1 MGAASEAAPRLPDGQ
16 GVPKVRKS
24 DKMAIVRKNRASVP
38 AVKWVY
44 AKVSWGVTGC
54 SGLAGLPRNLSN
66 LINVYYDI
74 QNLTTYIEIESVSRR
89 WGSRRRNH
97 KYMAMSDKEPD
108 HPIGCS
114 GCSSCERLLRLSRV
128 KSR

>member
-16 GVPKVRKS
+16 GV
-24 DKMAIVRKNRASVP
+24 NGCE
-38 AVKWVY
+38 WVC
-44 AKVSWGVTGC
+44 AKVPWGVTGC

-97 KYMAMSDKEPD
+97 KHMAM
-108 HPIGCS
+108 
-114 GCSSCERLLRLSRV
+114 
-128 KSR
+128 